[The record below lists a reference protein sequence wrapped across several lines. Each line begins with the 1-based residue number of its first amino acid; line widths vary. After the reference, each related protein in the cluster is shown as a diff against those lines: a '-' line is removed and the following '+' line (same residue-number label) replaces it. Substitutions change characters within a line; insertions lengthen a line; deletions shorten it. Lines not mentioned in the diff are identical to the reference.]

1 MYNTEFQ
8 VRYHEIETA
17 LLVNLQKMMEKKIA
31 LASGTYIEEKEKEKK
46 ASEIK
51 SQQVIPD
58 LNTQPA
64 NILCANCAS
73 CTCGANKKGKEKK
86 VKEPKPKKET
96 KKEKKAREDAEKIKA
111 AEEALLALEKEQELE
126 TQKKNSQQKQ
136 LVVEENLDES
146 DDEDLEYTL
155 EDVHIICDKLYRD
168 ELLSVFNVTSTED
181 ENMDAGIKSA
191 IEQMINNQS
200 FRNLLDDIKT
210 NLVDFENFTG
220 TPEEME
226 NMKRNTEYLIFIT
239 LFSQK
244 LFYLTHVCL
253 CQLFTV
259 GEIDPQLLLKVKEKT
274 IDLFKP
280 N

>member
-31 LASGTYIEEKEKEKK
+31 VANGTYIEEIKEREKSK
-46 ASEIK
+46 KITSDET
-51 SQQVIPD
+51 
-58 LNTQPA
+58 TQTTKNEQKTTQIVPM
-64 NILCANCAS
+64 CENCAT

-86 VKEPKPKKET
+86 IKEPKPKKET

-126 TQKKNSQQKQ
+126 LETQKKNSQQKQ

-146 DDEDLEYTL
+146 DDEELEYTL

-220 TPEEME
+220 TTRRNGKYEE
-226 NMKRNTEYLIFIT
+226 EY
-239 LFSQK
+239 
-244 LFYLTHVCL
+244 
-253 CQLFTV
+253 
-259 GEIDPQLLLKVKEKT
+259 
-274 IDLFKP
+274 
-280 N
+280 

>member
-31 LASGTYIEEKEKEKK
+31 IANGTYIEEKEKEKK
-46 ASEIK
+46 AFESK
-51 SQQVIPD
+51 SQSVIPN
-58 LNTQPA
+58 LNSQPA
-64 NILCANCAS
+64 NILCANCAT
-73 CTCGANKKGKEKK
+73 CTCGASKKGKEKK

-126 TQKKNSQQKQ
+126 TQKKNSQKKQ

-220 TPEEME
+220 TTEEME

-259 GEIDPQLLLKVKEKT
+259 GEIDPELLLKVKEKT